1 MIEVKVRQGEPV
13 DKALKRLK
21 KILKDENVLDD
32 VRQRKYHIPKSE
44 KKKKQKQK
52 SYYGQLMREWKNRA
66 N

>member
-32 VRQRKYHIPKSE
+32 VRQRKYYIPKSE

-52 SYYGQLMREWKNRA
+52 SYYQQLMREWKNR
-66 N
+66 